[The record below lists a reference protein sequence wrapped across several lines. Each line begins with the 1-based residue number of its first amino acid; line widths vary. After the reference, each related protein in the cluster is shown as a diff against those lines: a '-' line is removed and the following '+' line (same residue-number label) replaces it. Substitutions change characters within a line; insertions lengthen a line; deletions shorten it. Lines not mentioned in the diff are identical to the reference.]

1 MLQLDHIRLQRPYR
15 LFCRQIIQAPY
26 REAGG
31 HVQKYRCILKPP
43 ELPGKGNRSTS
54 RFLLAVD

>member
-15 LFCRQIIQAPY
+15 LFCHQIIQAPY

-31 HVQKYRCILKPP
+31 HVQKYRCILKTAGIAGQRQSFNFPIFAC
-43 ELPGKGNRSTS
+43 R
-54 RFLLAVD
+54 